1 MTERTHVHLNAA
13 DPFSSVLAP
22 DSIAWTVESGASSD
36 RLARMGP
43 GAR

>member
-22 DSIAWTVESGASSD
+22 DSIAWTVESGASSVD
-36 RLARMGP
+36 AAPIATGVR
-43 GAR
+43 